1 MEERDKELELGVGAS
16 PSIQGLGKDGLEA
29 WLAERG
35 EKPYRAKQVLEWLF
49 VKRVESFDEMLNLSV
64 ALRAELKASFCIN
77 PLETIEVNGAK
88 DETRKFLFRLQDGR
102 LVESVFI
109 KATQGSQGQQSERQT
124 LCISSQVGCAYD
136 CKFCASGLA
145 GFTRNLTTAEI
156 VSQILNVEAEL
167 GEKVNNVVFMGMGE
181 PLANYTNLAAA
192 IKIMN
197 AKWGVGIG
205 GRSITV
211 STSGLAPQIKKL
223 TDDTEAQ
230 IRLAISLHGA
240 SDEVRARIMPVN
252 DKYNL
257 DQLFEALH
265 YWRERRKQRL
275 TFEYILIEGVNDS
288 LEQARLLGVRAK
300 SVGALVNLIPYNT
313 VEGLPWKRP
322 SEDQQDAFLRAVK
335 SREVSATLRR
345 EKGSDINAACGQ
357 LRLRREEELG
367 IS

>member
-64 ALRAELKASFCIN
+64 ALRAELNASFHIN